1 MPAWEKLGSSLLYG
15 EGGLPMKRIAFP
27 LVVTAII
34 VAGVA
39 FSSASK
45 AARSGVSEDALL
57 RSGHTVDHSC
67 GSVTTDDAAGGGE
80 PMQLAAAI
88 KCERY
93 SHGGCV
99 TEGATCGRVGSKKIG
114 VCTTVT
120 TKTRVSCACVQ

>member
-1 MPAWEKLGSSLLYG
+1 
-15 EGGLPMKRIAFP
+15 MKRIAFP

-67 GSVTTDDAAGGGE
+67 GSVTTDDTAGGGE
-80 PMQLAAAI
+80 PMQLASAI
-88 KCERY
+88 RCAEN
-93 SHGGCV
+93 SNG
-99 TEGATCGRVGSKKIG
+99 TCANPGNQCGTWGSKKKKNENFG
-114 VCTTVT
+114 VCTTVISQQ
-120 TKTRVSCACVQ
+120 KRVSCACVK

>member
-1 MPAWEKLGSSLLYG
+1 
-15 EGGLPMKRIAFP
+15 MKRIAFP

-88 KCERY
+88 RCAEDTD
-93 SHGGCV
+93 GACV
-99 TEGATCGRVGSKKIG
+99 NPGNVCGNVSKKKKSTNQG
-114 VCTTVT
+114 VCTTVIDQR
-120 TKTRVSCACVQ
+120 KRQSCACVK